1 MGVVVLPFS
10 AWRKFKLETRFGFNR
25 IMPRLFVL
33 DTLNTLIV
41 TLILGIPLAASVLWI
56 MGNTG
61 PNWVWWAW
69 GTWVLFNFLI
79 LGLFPT
85 VIAPLFNK
93 FTPLDNPEMA
103 ERIHLLAKRCGFSLG
118 GLFVMDGSKR
128 SAHGNAYFTGFGK
141 ARRIVDRSEE
151 HTSELQSLMRISY
164 AVFCLKK
171 KKTEKVN

>member
-25 IMPRLFVL
+25 ITPRLFVL
-33 DTLNTLIV
+33 DTLKTLIV

-79 LGLFPT
+79 LGCFRLSSPRCSINSRRWPIPKWPSAYTCWQSAAAFRW
-85 VIAPLFNK
+85 VASSAWHAPSVR
-93 FTPLDNPEMA
+93 PLDTP
-103 ERIHLLAKRCGFSLG
+103 I
-118 GLFVMDGSKR
+118 
-128 SAHGNAYFTGFGK
+128 
-141 ARRIVDRSEE
+141 
-151 HTSELQSLMRISY
+151 QSD
-164 AVFCLKK
+164 
-171 KKTEKVN
+171 T